1 MGTAQSTYTEKHVV
15 ARAGMIA
22 NMHTY
27 DADTYIVDKS
37 SGISFG
43 RMCGRDGT
51 DDNHVGTNITAA
63 NYVGISI
70 IDPTVTE
77 SDQRANGDGYA
88 NDDLAT
94 VCYRGDVWVEVAA
107 AVTAGAKVYAVP
119 ASGVLADTS
128 SSNIEILGAV
138 FLDDAAA
145 DGFARV
151 RLSGSMGSA

>member
-1 MGTAQSTYTEKHVV
+1 MGHAQTTYTEKHAK

-22 NMHTY
+22 NLHTY
-27 DADTYIVDKS
+27 DADTYIIDKS

-43 RMCGRDGT
+43 RMAGRDGT
-51 DDNHVGTNITAA
+51 DDNHIGTNITAA
-63 NYVGISI
+63 NYVGITI

-88 NDDLAT
+88 DDDLGT

-107 AVTAGAKVYAVP
+107 AVTTGAKVYAVP
-119 ASGVLADTS
+119 ASGVLSDTS

-138 FLDDAAA
+138 FLDDGAA
-145 DGFARV
+145 DALVRV